1 MGSAGQD
8 QRSASRPPEAPSD
21 GPPRSRG
28 PSRFQLTLLVTV
40 LTVLAAAAAAIPA
53 YLLARHNRTADQF
66 RVAGLPANISTTLAN
81 LMVLDGLPHTRA
93 PGFTLT
99 DQNGHRLSLASLRG
113 KVVVLQ
119 FMDPHCTDICP
130 LVSQEFVDAYHN
142 LGAKASQVV
151 FAAVN
156 VNPYHTDV
164 PSMAAFSRAHGLVTI
179 PDWHFFTGPVPRLRP
194 VWQGYH
200 IAVSAPNPNADVQ
213 HTSAVYFIDR
223 QGRERYLASPAAD
236 HTKSGKSYLPASE
249 LASWGHGI
257 ALLARDLLSSA
268 S

>member
-8 QRSASRPPEAPSD
+8 QQSAGLAAESPPD
-21 GPPRSRG
+21 GPGGSPG
-28 PSRFQLTLLVTV
+28 PSRLRLILLVTV
-40 LTVLAAAAAAIPA
+40 LTVLVAAAVAVPA
-53 YLLARHNRTADQF
+53 YVVARHNRSTALDQQ
-66 RVAGLPANISTTLAN
+66 RVAGIPANVSTSLAN
-81 LMVLDGLPHTRA
+81 LMLLDGLPHTSA

-130 LVSQEFVDAYHN
+130 LVSQEFVDAYHD

-164 PSMAAFSRAHGLVTI
+164 PSMAAYSRAHGLVTI
-179 PDWHFFTGPVPRLRP
+179 PDWHYFTGPVPQLRS

-200 IAVSAPNPNADVQ
+200 IAVNAPNRNADVQ

-223 QGRERYLASPAAD
+223 QGRERYLASPEVD
-236 HTKSGKSYLPASE
+236 HTKSGTSYLPADQ
-249 LASWGHGI
+249 LTAWGHGI
-257 ALLARDLLSSA
+257 ALVAKDLLN
-268 S
+268 

>member
-1 MGSAGQD
+1 MASAGQD
-8 QRSASRPPEAPSD
+8 QRSASPVAGSPSD
-21 GPPRSRG
+21 GPAQPRGASRL
-28 PSRFQLTLLVTV
+28 RLTLLVTV
-40 LTVLAAAAAAIPA
+40 LAVLVGAAAAIPA
-53 YLLARHNRTADQF
+53 VLLARHARLTALDQP
-66 RVAGLPANISTTLAN
+66 RVSGIPANVSTSLAN
-81 LMVLDGLPHTRA
+81 MMTLDALPRTPA

-99 DQNGHRLSLASLRG
+99 DQAGHRLSLASLRG

-130 LVSQEFVDAYHN
+130 LVSQEFVDAYHD

-156 VNPYHTDV
+156 VNQYHTDV
-164 PSMAAFSRAHGLVTI
+164 PSMAAFSRAHGLTAI
-179 PDWHFFTGPVPRLRP
+179 PDWHFFTGPVPRLRS

-200 IAVSAPNPNADVQ
+200 IAVYAPSPNADVQ

-223 QGRERYLASPAAD
+223 QGRERYLASPEVD
-236 HTKSGKSYLPASE
+236 HTKSGKSYLPAAQ

-257 ALLARDLLSSA
+257 ALLARDLLK
-268 S
+268 